1 MSKPANQELYDK
13 VKNKYM
19 QNIQNILLIVVDYWY
34 KNIKAE
40 VVRMLVQK
48 IAKKVW
54 GNGLMKN

>member
-1 MSKPANQELYDK
+1 MIKL
-13 VKNKYM
+13 KNKYM

-54 GNGLMKN
+54 GNGLMKNGKINEVK